1 MTGDDALA
9 LENWRLAAEHSPQG
23 SSGSSGSMSLG
34 KHGMAD
40 NGSLNGETYGEKTW
54 KPWKKHEN
62 RWKQLGVEHSWNIGE
77 KVRWKNADNAD
88 LMRMT

>member
-40 NGSLNGETYGEKTW
+40 NGSLNGETYGEK
-54 KPWKKHEN
+54 HEN
-62 RWKQLGVEHSWNIGE
+62 HGRNMKTDEN
-77 KVRWKNADNAD
+77 N
-88 LMRMT
+88 

>member
-40 NGSLNGETYGEKTW
+40 NGSLNGETYGEKT
-54 KPWKKHEN
+54 
-62 RWKQLGVEHSWNIGE
+62 
-77 KVRWKNADNAD
+77 
-88 LMRMT
+88 